1 MDLKKIKDYI
11 YWLHFQ
17 YLLVTCSYVLEP
29 WERSMFDT
37 IIITV
42 VAMVVY
48 TAYVFIPIHVRLA
61 FDFFSQVFGNQTENT
76 LTLQH

>member
-11 YWLHFQ
+11 CWLHFQ

-37 IIITV
+37 ILITV

-48 TAYVFIPIHVRLA
+48 TAYVFIPIHVSLA
-61 FDFFSQVFGNQTENT
+61 FDFFSKVFGS
-76 LTLQH
+76 